1 VPIVNMTPMGVIL
14 ASAFALLISGIL
26 WWMLNPPTIVKMVVP
41 VAVEEMAGG
50 GGAIL
55 VPVTGSQFSEM
66 VVGLAAG
73 LAQREQVPISFLYVV
88 EVPMALPPDAD
99 IPQDREKGEEVLIHV
114 QGLAQRLGIPT
125 TARLMKARAAG
136 AAIVQ
141 AAREGRSR
149 MIVIPSGERQRV
161 EGYFGHTVDY
171 VFRYAPCD
179 VMIYRPTVFCRL

>member
-1 VPIVNMTPMGVIL
+1 MPIIVNMTPVGVVL
-14 ASAFALLISGIL
+14 ASAFALLVSGIL

-41 VAVEEMAGG
+41 VAVEEMAGE
-50 GGAIL
+50 GAIL

-73 LAQREQVPISFLYVV
+73 LAQREQVPISFLYVL

-99 IPQDREKGEEVLIHV
+99 IPRDREKGEEVLIHV
-114 QGLAQRLGIPT
+114 QGLAQKLGIPT

-141 AAREGRSR
+141 AARESRSR
-149 MIVIPSGERQRV
+149 MIVLPSGERQRV